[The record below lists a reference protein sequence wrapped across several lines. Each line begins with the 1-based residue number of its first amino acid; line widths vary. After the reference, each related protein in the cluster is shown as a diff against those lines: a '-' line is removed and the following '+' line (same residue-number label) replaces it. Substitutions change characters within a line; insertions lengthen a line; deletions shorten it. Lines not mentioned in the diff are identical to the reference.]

1 MGFVTMDGVYVL
13 VAGVVIVEGTI
24 IRDVGV
30 LTTDGTV
37 TFVAGVTV
45 TVDGERY
52 RVLITR
58 DGDIYFVVEEEIVGE

>member
-1 MGFVTMDGVYVL
+1 MDGVYVL
-13 VAGVVIVEGTI
+13 VAGVVIVEGTV

-52 RVLITR
+52 RVLIKR
-58 DGDIYFVVEEEIVGE
+58 DGDIYCVVEEDTVGE